1 MGLLKGFSSGSVLFP
16 SQITNTAAKAK
27 TSLTKNV
34 SSKNP
39 NKSVKKNNNT
49 KPGRAGAGQLRY
61 PLEYMGVNRD
71 YLSITVYE
79 WKEGKGKI
87 DPGLMRLQNKKTKEI
102 FEVQGVPKLPEFTN
116 TFNKNSQKSTLTRV
130 FLPMPAMISDGT
142 SVTWGEDSINAVAA
156 AGVAA
161 GSQAITDPG
170 QARETVG
177 KLLSGQASLAGLSEQ
192 QKEQLASWMAGK
204 AVNSFGAN
212 INPQSLITRTTGQV
226 LQQNLE
232 LLLTGPNLR
241 QFSFIWNFSPRDGS
255 EAEEVRQIIRA
266 FKRHMAVR
274 GGPGNG
280 ESLFIQ
286 SPDVFQLDYMH
297 RGRSHPFLN
306 RFKPAVLSNMD
317 LNYTASGQYSTYN
330 DGTPV
335 HISMSCVF
343 REINPIYSEDYD
355 NPGIK
360 GVGY

>member
-1 MGLLKGFSSGSVLFP
+1 MSNFLGGPLPDLKNKISNV
-16 SQITNTAAKAK
+16 TTKAK

-39 NKSVKKNNNT
+39 NKSVKKNNKT

-71 YLSITVYE
+71 YLSISVYE
-79 WKEGKGKI
+79 WKTGKGDV
-87 DPGLMRLQNKKTKEI
+87 DPNILRFENKKTKAVT
-102 FEVQGVPKLPEFTN
+102 EVQGVPKLPEFTS
-116 TFNKNSQKSTLTRV
+116 TFNQRKKSSLTRV

-161 GSQAITDPG
+161 GTQAITDFG
-170 QARETVG
+170 QTRETVG
-177 KLLSGQASLAGLSEQ
+177 KLLSGQMQLAGMDDV

-255 EAEEVRQIIRA
+255 EAAEVRSIIRA

-297 RGRSHPFLN
+297 RGKSHPFLN

-355 NPGIK
+355 NSGIG